1 MAVTFDHAIAAC
13 PLVAILRG
21 VKPDEAVAIGEV
33 LIAAG
38 FRMIEV
44 PLNSP
49 EPLDSIQRL
58 VSRFGDVAMIG
69 AGTVLTEE
77 EVRAV
82 AASGARLVVS
92 PGLDQSVVRTT
103 LKLGMR
109 VLPGVA
115 TPSELFE
122 AAAAGARVVKLF
134 PAEMITPTVVKS
146 LRAVVPKT
154 IRLFPVGGITPENLP
169 VYLAAGA
176 DGAGIG
182 SQLYTPGR
190 TPAEVAKR
198 AAAFVAACG
207 GGRKSA

>member
-33 LIAAG
+33 LIAKG

-58 VSRFGDVAMIG
+58 VSRFGEVAMIG
-69 AGTVLTEE
+69 AGTVITED

-92 PGLDQSVVRTT
+92 PCLDQSVVRTT

-115 TPSELFE
+115 TPSELF
-122 AAAAGARVVKLF
+122 AAVAAGARVIKLF

-169 VYLAAGA
+169 AYLAAGA

-182 SQLYTPGR
+182 SQLYAPGR

-198 AAAFVAACG
+198 AEAFVAALAG
-207 GGRKSA
+207 ARTA